1 MKKLEMCRTTALYTC
16 SNHLFVTFTSSEP
29 GLQSFVFTFLFDIV
43 SLGCPVPAVLLD
55 FSPNVCFAESKGCGV
70 GLVYMTEDEV

>member
-1 MKKLEMCRTTALYTC
+1 VGQQVLYTC

-29 GLQSFVFTFLFDIV
+29 GFQSFVFTVASIQFFSDV
-43 SLGCPVPAVLLD
+43 PVPAVLLD
-55 FSPNVCFAESKGCGV
+55 FSPNVCLAESEGCGV